1 MPITLLLRVAVA
13 TVIAAAC
20 VQSADAAPPGTRA
33 TIAGLGRAAAAK
45 RAEAQ
50 RVLAEIW
57 AVDEQLNTASER
69 YDGARYRLGLIRAR
83 LDAER
88 ASYRRAKAAYARAE
102 RRAAKL
108 LVWLYTSTHADSLDV
123 ILGAAS
129 LSDLLRLADDE
140 SAVSHQATVIAA
152 QTDRARKELRAR
164 VVALDAARA
173 AQAAAV
179 AELERERFVIAR
191 GLAERERLLISV
203 EAQVAHLEMQQR
215 TLQAK
220 LAAEARARLA
230 AEAAA
235 REAAQHRAEVAARL
249 AAAKAARQKAAAL
262 RASTEVPAPPPPPTT
277 TAAAPTDT
285 TTTAAATTPAVTT
298 PPLPTVTTPA
308 LPPIPT
314 VSPAPSTMPVPAGPL
329 PVGYTQAASIA
340 LGYLGVPYVWGG
352 ESPSGFD
359 CSGLVAYVYAQL
371 GVALPHY
378 AAAQYTYGVAVP
390 ESQLQPGD
398 LVFFA
403 NLNHVGIYIGN
414 GQFVNAPHTGAFVE
428 IDSLS
433 TPWFSAHYVGARR
446 L

>member
-1 MPITLLLRVAVA
+1 
-13 TVIAAAC
+13 
-20 VQSADAAPPGTRA
+20 
-33 TIAGLGRAAAAK
+33 
-45 RAEAQ
+45 
-50 RVLAEIW
+50 
-57 AVDEQLNTASER
+57 
-69 YDGARYRLGLIRAR
+69 
-83 LDAER
+83 
-88 ASYRRAKAAYARAE
+88 
-102 RRAAKL
+102 
-108 LVWLYTSTHADSLDV
+108 
-123 ILGAAS
+123 
-129 LSDLLRLADDE
+129 
-140 SAVSHQATVIAA
+140 
-152 QTDRARKELRAR
+152 
-164 VVALDAARA
+164 
-173 AQAAAV
+173 
-179 AELERERFVIAR
+179 
-191 GLAERERLLISV
+191 
-203 EAQVAHLEMQQR
+203 
-215 TLQAK
+215 
-220 LAAEARARLA
+220 
-230 AEAAA
+230 
-235 REAAQHRAEVAARL
+235 VAARL

-298 PPLPTVTTPA
+298 PPLPAVTTPA

-329 PVGYTQAASIA
+329 PVGYPQAASIA

-428 IDSLS
+428 IDSL
-433 TPWFSAHYVGARR
+433 TAPWFASHYVGARR